1 MEILKETTNW
11 KYPNHTYFVDG
22 TKLIGYIPQG
32 NTKYDGIKDKPIL
45 FDPPLKNFNKR
56 GRTFIKQVKG
66 KC

>member
-1 MEILKETTNW
+1 MEILEETTNW

-32 NTKYDGIKDKPIL
+32 KDKPIL
-45 FDPPLKNFNKR
+45 FDHPLKNFSKSR
-56 GRTFIKQVKG
+56 RTFIKQVKV